1 MKYKLGYKLFCMTKA
16 ILKMQGFELFD
27 DGEIWNNITGKKV
40 AELTD
45 SKIEDGK
52 VDIYIKTMKSIDFIP
67 INITLDNDE

>member
-1 MKYKLGYKLFCMTKA
+1 MTKA